1 MKYSGYPLNSK
12 MIQDF
17 WRLTRKNGK
26 HRLMETKLSEKK
38 INKDAFS
45 RMTVSLVVQLLS
57 SSVVNHVKKQQMI
70 SLLFLIYV

>member
-26 HRLMETKLSEKK
+26 HRLMETKLSGK
-38 INKDAFS
+38 
-45 RMTVSLVVQLLS
+45 MSLTFQL
-57 SSVVNHVKKQQMI
+57 I
-70 SLLFLIYV
+70 